1 MPEKFKGIVREA
13 VKTKGRQ
20 GTYYWVVSFEGIED
34 ETFLCFNPN
43 IERMVGQEI
52 EGEIT
57 EKKSATGVKWKQ
69 FSFSTKNQPS
79 KEEGES
85 LKERDRIIAMMLSY
99 AKDLSINASTLAT
112 EIVKSMIEGGLIE
125 ENAEIDLRKYH
136 GIILSFLQE
145 SVKENFELLKKINNG
160 RTLTS
165 SSQED

>member
-43 IERMVGQEI
+43 IQNMIGQEV

-57 EKKSATGVKWKQ
+57 EKKSARGVRWKQ
-69 FSFSTKNQPS
+69 FSFSTKDHFK
-79 KEEGES
+79 KEG
-85 LKERDRIIAMMLSY
+85 DRTDVMLLSY
-99 AKDLSINASTLAT
+99 AKDLSISASTLAT
-112 EIVKSMIEGGLIE
+112 GIIKSLIESGIVKEH
-125 ENAEIDLRKYH
+125 AEVDLRKYH
-136 GIILSFLQE
+136 ALIQALLIEDLE
-145 SVKENFELLKKINNG
+145 KIFELLKKINNG
-160 RTLTS
+160 RALTS